1 MIKKCKHGNRVNCV
15 FRACECI
22 KRSSGACARMWC
34 HGRLLLHAGVI
45 LSSCLAASRYLEND
59 PDAGTRDGRECS
71 KRFVS
76 VFGIC
81 VSNDVFVSP
90 SHLLDPFAIAMGA
103 VLLMDAPSIVLAHTR
118 TVEAVKA
125 ASAAALALAGGM
137 ATVWCV
143 STYVSGVLAYVL
155 GLHWACMLLHLHM
168 DAEQRV
174 TLSSEGECLYAL
186 FNHAGILCIMGYAAY
201 AGPPVVVVPGHPRGI
216 SELCGLTCHLCG
228 VMCTEPVL
236 QVLLYTVRNVV
247 GLHLA

>member
-1 MIKKCKHGNRVNCV
+1 MNCV
-15 FRACECI
+15 FRVWECI
-22 KRSSGACARMWC
+22 KRSSGVRARMWC

-81 VSNDVFVSP
+81 ASNDVFVSP

-125 ASAAALALAGGM
+125 ASTAALALAGGM
-137 ATVWCV
+137 ATVDVCV
-143 STYVSGVLAYVL
+143 WRARVRVGPTLGVHAAPPAHGRGATRHALVR
-155 GLHWACMLLHLHM
+155 G
-168 DAEQRV
+168 RV
-174 TLSSEGECLYAL
+174 
-186 FNHAGILCIMGYAAY
+186 
-201 AGPPVVVVPGHPRGI
+201 PVRPVQPRGDPVHHGVC
-216 SELCGLTCHLCG
+216 SVRRPPRGGCPGTPEGYRSCAGSRATCAGSCARSQYCRFCSTRSATWWGCAFRDDPSFIPSH
-228 VMCTEPVL
+228 
-236 QVLLYTVRNVV
+236 
-247 GLHLA
+247 